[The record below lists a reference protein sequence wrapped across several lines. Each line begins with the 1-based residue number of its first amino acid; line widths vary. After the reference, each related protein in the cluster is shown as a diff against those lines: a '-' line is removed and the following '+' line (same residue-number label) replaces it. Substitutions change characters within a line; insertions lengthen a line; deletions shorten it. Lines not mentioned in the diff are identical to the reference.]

1 MNKIMRLHK
10 FILKEN
16 VKKTFQIKR
25 GYLNLFVDIR
35 YLIEL
40 KPANNQVV
48 VRIAIQ
54 QHFQLTELS
63 FLIFLALLKRF
74 WVGVW
79 KLGQWRKKYVVVS
92 KSLLQSHN
100 ELRVC

>member
-54 QHFQLTELS
+54 QHFS
-63 FLIFLALLKRF
+63 
-74 WVGVW
+74 
-79 KLGQWRKKYVVVS
+79 
-92 KSLLQSHN
+92 
-100 ELRVC
+100 